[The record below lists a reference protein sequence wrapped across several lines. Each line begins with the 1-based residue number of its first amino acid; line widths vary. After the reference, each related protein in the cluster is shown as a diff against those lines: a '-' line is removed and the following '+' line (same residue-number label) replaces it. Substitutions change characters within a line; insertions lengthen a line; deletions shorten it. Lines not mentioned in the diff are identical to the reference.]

1 MKVFRRRRGGAVPD
15 PWEDDRQ
22 PGNSPLAIFGVL
34 GVVFLIVLLAVVAE
48 PGKLL
53 AGGGEDS
60 ETTEVPEMRDG
71 VPQPGFEPVALLE
84 DNPLNSE
91 NASLEPAD
99 CRLPELAESE
109 TRMRPYYDA
118 AVRCLNTLWRP
129 VVVRADL
136 SWAPPEVSL
145 RSRTS
150 DCSETEGTSRPTAFY
165 CDGTI
170 HMPRQWVLSDIGT
183 REPAHLILLAHEY
196 GHHVQQRAGILR
208 ASTVR
213 QEGVEVRSPEW
224 FRISRRL
231 ELQADCYSGMFMA
244 AASEGGVLRERVA
257 ERFVSAA
264 GSTQLGDTHGS
275 PGNQRDWKLT
285 GFRERTTAACDT
297 WNVSAERVR

>member
-1 MKVFRRRRGGAVPD
+1 MVPD
-15 PWEDDRQ
+15 PEQDDRQ

-34 GVVFLIVLLAVVAE
+34 GVVFLIVLVAVVAE

-53 AGGGEDS
+53 AGGGADS
-60 ETTEVPEMRDG
+60 ETTAVPEMRDG
-71 VPQPGFEPVALLE
+71 VPQPGFDPVALLE
-84 DNPLNSE
+84 RNPLNSK

-109 TRMRPYYDA
+109 AGMRSYYEA

-129 VVVRADL
+129 VVVGADL

-150 DCSETEGTSRPTAFY
+150 DCSETEGSSRPTAFY

-170 HMPRQWVLSDIGT
+170 HMPRQWVLSDIGA

-196 GHHVQQRAGILR
+196 GHHVQQRAGMLR

-213 QEGVEVRSPEW
+213 QQESEVRSPEW
-224 FRISRRL
+224 LRISRRL

-244 AASEGGVLRERVA
+244 AAAEGGTLRDRVA
-257 ERFVSAA
+257 ERFVSAT
-264 GSTQLGDTHGS
+264 GSAELGDTHGS
-275 PGNQRDWKLT
+275 PENQRDWKLT

-297 WNVSAERVR
+297 WNVPAERVR